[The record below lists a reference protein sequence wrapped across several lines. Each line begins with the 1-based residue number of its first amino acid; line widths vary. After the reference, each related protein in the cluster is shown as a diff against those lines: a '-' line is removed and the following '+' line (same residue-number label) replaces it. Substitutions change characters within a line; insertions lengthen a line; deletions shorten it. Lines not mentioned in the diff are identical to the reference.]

1 MFGGLIVSISTAW
14 PSARAVLLVLLAGLL
29 ATLAMPSLVPGGT
42 VAAATEFACTGTK
55 FFASAP
61 SGAVF
66 NEGDAWQGG
75 TFTSIEN
82 DAHMERLSSPN
93 GDVFGSFRPLD
104 EGYVATIVFGSPIH
118 ITSVLW
124 RDNDPKAGEAGWS
137 LNGVA
142 GPNTGDDGTLVTST
156 NIVGATVTI
165 NAGGDSGGIDFCFT
179 PVENGGGGEGCTP
192 GYWKVPQH
200 HDSWTATGY
209 TTSQTLESV
218 FNLPDSLG
226 MDNVTLHQALQGG
239 GGPGVTGAATILRRA
254 ATASLLNS
262 AHPSVDFE
270 HTTAEVISSVN
281 TAFASLDRNT
291 MLALAS
297 SLDASN
303 NEGCP
308 LN

>member
-1 MFGGLIVSISTAW
+1 VPISISR
-14 PSARAVLLVLLAGLL
+14 PSARIVLLVLMAGLA
-29 ATLAMPSLVPGGT
+29 ATLAMPSLAPGGT
-42 VAAATEFACTGTK
+42 VAAATTFPCTGTK

-66 NEGDAWQGG
+66 NEGDTWQGG

-82 DAHMERLSSPN
+82 DAHMERRSSPN

-124 RDNDPKAGEAGWS
+124 RDNDPKSGEAGWS

-142 GPNTGDDGTLVTST
+142 GPITGDDKTLVTST
-156 NIVGATVTI
+156 NIVASTITI

-179 PVENGGGGEGCTP
+179 PTNGGGGGEGCTP

-200 HDSWTATGY
+200 HDSWAATGY
-209 TTSQTLESV
+209 TTGQTLESV
-218 FNLPDSLG
+218 FDLPNSLG
-226 MDNVTLHQALQGG
+226 MDNVTLLQALQGG
-239 GGPGVTGAATILRRA
+239 GGSGVTGAATILRRA
-254 ATASLLNS
+254 ATASLLNA
-262 AHPSVDFE
+262 AHPSVDFD
-270 HTTAEVISSVN
+270 HTTAQVIAQVN
-281 TAFASLDRNT
+281 AAFASLDRNT